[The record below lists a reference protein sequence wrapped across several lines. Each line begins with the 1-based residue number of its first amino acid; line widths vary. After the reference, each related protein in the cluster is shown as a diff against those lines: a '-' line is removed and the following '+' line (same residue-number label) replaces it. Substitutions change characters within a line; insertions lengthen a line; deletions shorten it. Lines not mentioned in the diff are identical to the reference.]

1 MTDELDDEIDRL
13 LRAQFDGPVP
23 ADGFAERVMAQV
35 PARRRRR
42 NWPLAVGA
50 TTGVTLGWLSLW
62 SAPLTRTAWQ
72 DWLSGNLT
80 DAALTLLA
88 VMIGGAVLT
97 LAWSIA
103 ETADAAGPLT
113 RSRLP

>member
-23 ADGFAERVMAQV
+23 ADGFAERVMAQL
-35 PARRRRR
+35 PARRRR

-50 TTGVTLGWLSLW
+50 TTGVALGWLSLW
-62 SAPLTRTAWQ
+62 SAPLARTASQ
-72 DWLSGNLT
+72 DLLSGNLT

-88 VMIGGAVLT
+88 VMIGGAVLA

-103 ETADAAGPLT
+103 ETNDGTAALARTPL
-113 RSRLP
+113 P

>member
-13 LRAQFDGPVP
+13 LSAQFDGPVA
-23 ADGFAERVMAQV
+23 ADGFAERVMEQL
-35 PARRRRR
+35 PARRRR

-50 TTGVTLGWLSLW
+50 TAGVALGWLSLL

-80 DAALTLLA
+80 DAVLTLLA
-88 VMIGGAVLT
+88 VMIGGAVLALT
-97 LAWSIA
+97 WSIA
-103 ETADAAGPLT
+103 ETNDGAGPLA

>member
-13 LRAQFDGPVP
+13 LRAQFDGPVS
-23 ADGFAERVMAQV
+23 ADDFAERVMAQL
-35 PARRRRR
+35 PARRPRR

-50 TTGVTLGWLSLW
+50 TTGVALGWLSLW
-62 SAPLTRTAWQ
+62 STPLTRTGWQ

-88 VMIGGAVLT
+88 VMIGGAVLA

-103 ETADAAGPLT
+103 ETNDGTAPLA

>member
-13 LRAQFDGPVP
+13 LRTQFDGPVP
-23 ADGFAERVMAQV
+23 ADGFAERVMAQL

-50 TTGVTLGWLSLW
+50 TTGVALGWLSLW

-88 VMIGGAVLT
+88 VMIGGAVLA
-97 LAWSIA
+97 LAWSIS
-103 ETADAAGPLT
+103 ETNDGTAPLART
-113 RSRLP
+113 PLA